1 MFLTAKLKQESV
13 RHKLYV
19 GRLKKG
25 NWMHMH
31 PSKGRPQEK
40 NGETHPTFI
49 TVDFPEIFGEKWV
62 KQDQVNCENP
72 HWEKFISEKYS
83 PKKIFTLKNIHP
95 KKYSPQKY

>member
-1 MFLTAKLKQESV
+1 MLIDFHIIQKNINKQ
-13 RHKLYV
+13 
-19 GRLKKG
+19 
-25 NWMHMH
+25 
-31 PSKGRPQEK
+31 
-40 NGETHPTFI
+40 
-49 TVDFPEIFGEKWV
+49 